1 MTGARTLSGAEREP
15 PLSPPDHDDPPS
27 AKLSAFEYDRLAGDF
42 LRDDCGGSHAQAFDS
57 WLEAKGYA

>member
-27 AKLSAFEYDRLAGDF
+27 AKLSAFEYDRLAGEF
-42 LRDDCGGSHAQAFDS
+42 LRDDCGGRHAEAFDF
-57 WLEAKGYA
+57 WLNKKGYV

>member
-27 AKLSAFEYDRLAGDF
+27 AKLDEFLFDILAGEF
-42 LRDDCGGSHAQAFDS
+42 LRDDCGGRHAEAFNA
-57 WLEAKGYA
+57 WLEAKGYT